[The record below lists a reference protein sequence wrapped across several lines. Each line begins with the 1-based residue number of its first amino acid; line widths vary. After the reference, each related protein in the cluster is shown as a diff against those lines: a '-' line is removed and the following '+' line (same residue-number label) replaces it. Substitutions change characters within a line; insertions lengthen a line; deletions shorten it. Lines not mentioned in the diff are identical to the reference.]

1 MSFGLLKKCF
11 AGCDIIRKAGPMNV
25 QKKYLESTQL
35 FPLLFVLVVVSVQQ
49 GSFFARK
56 SVFFQTRISQIFREQ
71 WVEILSKGYFWV
83 LSLHFYEV
91 IIY

>member
-1 MSFGLLKKCF
+1 MH
-11 AGCDIIRKAGPMNV
+11 V

-56 SVFFQTRISQIFREQ
+56 SFFVSN
-71 WVEILSKGYFWV
+71 SYFSDFSWAMSRNFIQRLFLGFV
-83 LSLHFYEV
+83 AAFLRSMYYVH
-91 IIY
+91 IYYLLKN